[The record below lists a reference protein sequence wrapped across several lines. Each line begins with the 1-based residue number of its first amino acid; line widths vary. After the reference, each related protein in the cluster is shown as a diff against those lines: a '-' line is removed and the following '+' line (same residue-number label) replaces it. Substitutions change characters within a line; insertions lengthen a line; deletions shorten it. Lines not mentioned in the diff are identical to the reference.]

1 MKENRNLIEKFLE
14 IMFEQKTDFTLT
26 FRKLSE
32 SLENQEK
39 KLKFFSLFKN
49 EKHLTNWYN
58 NWTERLEKEK
68 YSKEKIAEKMK
79 NKNPLFIPRNHLIEK
94 CINDAVEKSDF
105 SMVNDLLEVLKK
117 PFEYN
122 KKLSFSD
129 PPKPNEDIK
138 NTFCGT

>member
-1 MKENRNLIEKFLE
+1 MKAVNLKP
-14 IMFEQKTDFTLT
+14 DY
-26 FRKLSE
+26 SE
-32 SLENQEK
+32 AYNNLGNT
-39 KLKFFSLFKN
+39 KLKLGFIN
-49 EKHLTNWYN
+49 E
-58 NWTERLEKEK
+58 
-68 YSKEKIAEKMK
+68 
-79 NKNPLFIPRNHLIEK
+79 
-94 CINDAVEKSDF
+94 AVEKSDF